1 MEACG
6 SKENLPVPFFRTSN
20 ELTDRLAAEGK
31 GPAHSSPEYFKAIT
45 ERLKKQAYGGRDCAW
60 DPNTSARESWRNLFL
75 LSRITLAYAHI
86 LKSVISSNIYF
97 MYMSLSVQST
107 PSLFMM

>member
-45 ERLKKQAYGGRDCAW
+45 ERLK
-60 DPNTSARESWRNLFL
+60 
-75 LSRITLAYAHI
+75 SRLMGAGIAPGIPTQVLENRGEI
-86 LKSVISSNIYF
+86 F
-97 MYMSLSVQST
+97 
-107 PSLFMM
+107 FF